1 MLRRKKNRVCHSCDA
16 RPSAATLT
24 EQYETLR
31 GYVLARNEA
40 SGLRCGLGALMARGM
55 AAWIQVVAELMP
67 AVRSESSIRPA
78 VSIPLFVQS
87 EVIQLL
93 GQAVLA
99 LVCRGAL

>member
-1 MLRRKKNRVCHSCDA
+1 MCHNCA
-16 RPSAATLT
+16 PTPSAGTLT
-24 EQYETLR
+24 EHYETLR

-67 AVRSESSIRPA
+67 AVRSESSNRSA
-78 VSIPLFVQS
+78 VSIPLFAQS